1 LPPYGESFPSVS
13 LTDLVQL
20 TLQASIVLNVFGL
33 GLRATHQD
41 VTCLFRRPGMLARSL
56 LPMFVVMPILAALIA
71 GMFGLRPP
79 VKIALVALSVSPVP
93 PLLPRRTMRA
103 GGEPS
108 YTFGLLVAAALLS
121 IVLLPVELE
130 SIGLAFGVPLRAPA
144 AAMIKLVSVTVIAP
158 LGGGILA
165 RSLAPQLV
173 ARIAKPIL
181 LVAMVMLAGG
191 MIPVLLKAGPAI
203 VSLVGNGTLAAIA
216 AFIVAG
222 LIAGHLLGG
231 PAPEHRTVLA
241 LATAFRHP
249 GIAVA
254 IAESNFPEQKLVLAA
269 VLLYLLVGAV
279 LAFPYVA
286 SRRRN
291 AGRQINSRIVA

>member
-1 LPPYGESFPSVS
+1 VS
-13 LTDLVQL
+13 LPDLVQL
-20 TLQASIVLNVFGL
+20 TLQASIVLIVCGL
-33 GLRATHQD
+33 GLQATPQD

-56 LPMFVVMPILAALIA
+56 LPMFVVMPVLAALIA

-79 VKIALVALSVSPVP
+79 VKIALIALSVSPVP

-130 SIGLAFGVPLRAPA
+130 SIGLAIGVPLRAPA
-144 AAMIKLVSVTVIAP
+144 AAMIKLVCLTVIAP
-158 LGGGILA
+158 LGAGILA

-173 ARIAKPIL
+173 ARTAKPTL

-191 MIPVLLKAGPAI
+191 MIPVLFKAAPAI
-203 VSLVGNGTLAAIA
+203 VSLVGNGTLAAMA
-216 AFIVAG
+216 AFIIAG

-231 PAPEHRTVLA
+231 PAPEDRTVLA

-254 IAESNFPEQKLVLAA
+254 IAESNFPEQKLVLSA

-279 LAFPYVA
+279 LAFPYVG